1 MIPST
6 ATLAQSYRYCERL
19 ARRQAGNFYPAFRL
33 LPKQQRLAMCALYA
47 FLRIADDLADGPG
60 DSATKRDLL
69 QDWCKQLDMAL
80 AGDYQHES
88 HAALHDTMRRYA
100 IPRQYLDD
108 ALDGVAMDVGPVTFA
123 TFDELYRYCYR
134 VASVVGLACIH
145 IWSFEGEPAKQHAE
159 AAGIAFQLTNI
170 LRDLGEDAAR
180 GRIYLPKED
189 FDRFGYTVEQFR
201 RHERDEA
208 FHNLMRF
215 QVKRARDYYDAA
227 QPLLPMLQPAG
238 RAVFQVMSRTYRG
251 LLDAIERRDYDVFS
265 SRVRLSA
272 WRKMALAVQAL
283 PVRWGWVRS
292 AC

>member
-1 MIPST
+1 LRRRGSRHASQDRPLRLQCAARTAGSLQMGKGDLGRRGVVAAAAERVVLMIPST
-6 ATLAQSYRYCERL
+6 APLAQSYRYCERL

-60 DSATKRDLL
+60 DTGAKRDLL

-134 VASVVGLACIH
+134 VASVVGLA
-145 IWSFEGEPAKQHAE
+145 W
-159 AAGIAFQLTNI
+159 
-170 LRDLGEDAAR
+170 
-180 GRIYLPKED
+180 
-189 FDRFGYTVEQFR
+189 
-201 RHERDEA
+201 
-208 FHNLMRF
+208 
-215 QVKRARDYYDAA
+215 
-227 QPLLPMLQPAG
+227 
-238 RAVFQVMSRTYRG
+238 
-251 LLDAIERRDYDVFS
+251 
-265 SRVRLSA
+265 
-272 WRKMALAVQAL
+272 
-283 PVRWGWVRS
+283 
-292 AC
+292 